1 MLWEAGGT
9 LPLLQVGLMLLADL
23 ITPGRG
29 PGKNWKVRPA
39 WEPVER
45 PAWTGSSPAFCGS
58 RPAHTVS
65 SSPAF
70 SGSRA
75 CAAFPISSGAQR
87 VLCHPETGPRHTH
100 TSVCGTT
107 LAAPSLELHAVW
119 RGGRVGTHAPL

>member
-45 PAWTGSSPAFCGS
+45 PAWTG
-58 RPAHTVS
+58 